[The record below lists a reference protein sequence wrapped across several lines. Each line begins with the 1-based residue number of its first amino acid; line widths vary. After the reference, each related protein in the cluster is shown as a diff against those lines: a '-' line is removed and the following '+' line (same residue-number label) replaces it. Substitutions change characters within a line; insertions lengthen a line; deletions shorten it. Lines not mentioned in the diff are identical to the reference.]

1 MKEKLAVAKGDDV
14 AESSALRHMSEPQAR
29 PQGLCETKGLA
40 KSLLVQFLGESPTVK
55 IIDFLIENKGIDYS
69 KKDVIEGS
77 EVSRASL
84 FKNWD
89 RFEKFG
95 IVRVTRSFGKT
106 KLYTLNTESETVQK
120 LLQLEANLIKQAM
133 DDAYQSSAESKPVL
147 IPA

>member
-1 MKEKLAVAKGDDV
+1 ME
-14 AESSALRHMSEPQAR
+14 E
-29 PQGLCETKGLA
+29 

-133 DDAYQSSAESKPVL
+133 DDAYPSSAESKPVL